1 MVDETRQPAGVSVVS
16 DSFSN
21 EVLVHTD
28 CLRQK
33 AADLARVRDNQRR
46 SRARRKE
53 YLQELE
59 TKYRTCEQVGI
70 GASAEIQAAA
80 RQVADE
86 NRRLRQI
93 LIKHGISADEFDG
106 DSPSSSVVSDLEA
119 MIGQKR
125 SCGQDGS
132 DCEQSLA
139 KIREEYSSV
148 PGRGLRPLQMRAADR
163 QLSPQSGYES
173 SNGGAGVP
181 SPMSSTFQHQQQSH
195 PNYAAAQSQIT
206 RAESGYTQQSQ
217 HQPRA
222 PSISLYGDYP
232 DYHSTSIPQQ
242 QQQQIQDHDFYSHPQ
257 NLDSY
262 PSQTLDL
269 DHHSSQQNTSSSCR
283 DIADAIRYVRPNLSQ
298 QELEREMGC
307 QPGAD
312 CAVPNYEAF
321 DLMDRLSEGGAEA
334 RR

>member
-1 MVDETRQPAGVSVVS
+1 MVDETRQPAG
-16 DSFSN
+16 
-21 EVLVHTD
+21 
-28 CLRQK
+28 K

-93 LIKHGISADEFDG
+93 LTKHGISADEFDG
-106 DSPSSSVVSDLEA
+106 DSPSSSVASELEA
-119 MIGQKR
+119 MIGKKR
-125 SCGQDGS
+125 NCGQDGI

-148 PGRGLRPLQMRAADR
+148 PERGLRPLQMRASDR

-181 SPMSSTFQHQQQSH
+181 SPLSSTFKQQQQQQSH
-195 PNYAAAQSQIT
+195 PNYATPQSQNT
-206 RAESGYTQQSQ
+206 RTESGYTQQPQ
-217 HQPRA
+217 YQPRA
-222 PSISLYGDYP
+222 PSISLYGNYP
-232 DYHSTSIPQQ
+232 DYPSSSISQQ
-242 QQQQIQDHDFYSHPQ
+242 QQQQLPDHDFYPHPQ

-262 PSQTLDL
+262 PSQNLDM
-269 DHHSSQQNTSSSCR
+269 DHHSQQNTSSSCR
-283 DIADAIRYVRPNLSQ
+283 DIANAIRYVRPNLSQ

-307 QPGAD
+307 QPGTD
-312 CAVPNYEAF
+312 CHVPNYEAF
-321 DLMDRLSEGGAEA
+321 DLMDRLSEGGAGA